1 MVGQEKWIE
10 TADGTFVYVE
20 IFGQGQP
27 LVFLHGNSSSSR
39 YFKQQISFFVKNY
52 QVIVLDSRGHGR
64 TQAKAQTISFDQMAD
79 DLHQV
84 FTVLKIQKAI
94 LVGHSDG
101 ANLAMIFQ
109 KKYPQAVVGMLLN
122 SGNITTKALHLADR
136 LLIWLAYGF
145 LAVLSLLIPSFKA
158 KSRVIYLMLQDL
170 TIKQADLAAV
180 RVPVLVLVGKHDL
193 IKLSYSRSLASYFP
207 KGIFYSLKG
216 FGHNIVKKDSQTFN
230 QITHQ
235 FIKHILLG
243 VPFESPS

>member
-101 ANLAMIFQ
+101 A
-109 KKYPQAVVGMLLN
+109 
-122 SGNITTKALHLADR
+122 S
-136 LLIWLAYGF
+136 
-145 LAVLSLLIPSFKA
+145 
-158 KSRVIYLMLQDL
+158 
-170 TIKQADLAAV
+170 
-180 RVPVLVLVGKHDL
+180 HD
-193 IKLSYSRSLASYFP
+193 FP
-207 KGIFYSLKG
+207 KE
-216 FGHNIVKKDSQTFN
+216 
-230 QITHQ
+230 
-235 FIKHILLG
+235 
-243 VPFESPS
+243 VPSGCCWYAP